1 VSISFYQPP
10 QPSSDEEARIRSVDA
25 LGALEKL
32 RDPVL
37 DEQVHRLRRR
47 FGTRMALLSLL
58 RDDSQHIIAGDG
70 LPLGIYDR
78 RRSFCGHAVENDA
91 ELFWVG
97 DLSADPR
104 FAGNPWV
111 SGEAD
116 RLRFYAAG
124 LVRDSDGLAIGAI
137 CVADARPRDDLT
149 AAERALLV
157 EAGRIVSDRLAQLA
171 TLRQDSRSAGA
182 AGHPTSHAP
191 PP

>member
-1 VSISFYQPP
+1 M
-10 QPSSDEEARIRSVDA
+10 
-25 LGALEKL
+25 
-32 RDPVL
+32 
-37 DEQVHRLRRR
+37 VHRLRRR

-70 LPLGIYDR
+70 LPLGVYDR
-78 RRSFCGHAVENDA
+78 RRSFCGHAVESDA

-97 DLSADPR
+97 DLASDPR

-124 LVRDSDGLAIGAI
+124 LVRDPDGLAIGAV
-137 CVADARPRDDLT
+137 CVADARPRNDLT

-157 EAGRIVSDRLAQLA
+157 EAGQLVSDRLAELA
-171 TLRQDSRSAGA
+171 GLRPDSPSAA
-182 AGHPTSHAP
+182 AEGRPTSHAP